1 MAEPYA
7 ILAVPVAGDPGGLLR
22 VGPSLQLL
30 GPDIAVTRC
39 AHPPRII
46 WHGSRSDALP
56 LWWAGALVP
65 EGWDRARRVAFDA
78 AGFTGGPGLAATLDS
93 VEVMH
98 PGWEAV
104 LRLARAMESAGLC
117 RVVVL
122 DLVDGVPVE
131 RAQ

>member
-1 MAEPYA
+1 MAEPIYA
-7 ILAVPVAGDPGGLLR
+7 ILCVPVAGDPGGLLR

-39 AHPPRII
+39 AHPPRIV

-65 EGWDRARRVAFDA
+65 EGVDRLHRAMLHEHWSRNPDA
-78 AGFTGGPGLAATLDS
+78 G
-93 VEVMH
+93 
-98 PGWEAV
+98 AV
-104 LRLARAMESAGLC
+104 LQMARQAEWDGLG

-122 DLVDGVPVE
+122 DLVDGVTVE
-131 RAQ
+131 RAP